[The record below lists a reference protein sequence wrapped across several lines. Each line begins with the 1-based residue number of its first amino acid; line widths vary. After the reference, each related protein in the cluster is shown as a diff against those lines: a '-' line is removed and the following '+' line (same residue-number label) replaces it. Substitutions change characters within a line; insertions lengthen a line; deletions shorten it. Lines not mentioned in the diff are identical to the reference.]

1 MGTEQGAKLKTHPGR
16 KGAKESPGI
25 TAAQRGDL
33 QALQQL
39 PAEELL
45 AARDHNGCSAL
56 HWAAGNGHLAVCE
69 FLLQLDAAGIAA
81 TTWNQRT
88 ALHYAARNGR
98 LEVCR
103 WLVAAKSDANALAR
117 DEVSPLQLAVWQNHL
132 DTCRWFVEAHADPLQ
147 RNRFG
152 CSVAHWL
159 SQAPRERAG
168 RDGQD
173 LIPLA
178 EWLKSRGCDFAA
190 VQEHGHNCLHKAAWA
205 GHLEL
210 CRWLRDTCGLRDAL
224 QDHAGNFAADLA
236 EMAGHQRLQAWLRSE
251 CSAARS
257 ISCAKLGLPEDAD
270 PAAIREAYLRLV
282 RTVHPDSP
290 LRLSEGYD
298 EFSALHE
305 AYRHLTKDQG
315 QGNQSNPRHQER
327 LMLQW
332 DSQEPGFESEA
343 QMFKS
348 RLLTV
353 VGEFGD
359 KGLPLSSL
367 RKKYAQALPAPT
379 SFGLRK
385 GCGLLEMLRHVA
397 GDVLRVEMHARGQDP
412 VLHADSTESKA
423 VSWGA
428 AGACEARKFAEDLM
442 KLLRSGEVDEDL
454 RCAMWENS
462 RQEDLLECLRDGVRG
477 RDPLEDK
484 ADHAAHQKDK
494 DWWTPLHWAAQDG
507 HERLAEKLL
516 ALRVST
522 AAVTKLLVLQPHA
535 MDDALK
541 AEIIA
546 VRCDEGLQ
554 INRKCQ
560 VILSKLQAAGLL
572 WEQKVKPVQLLVH
585 PSNRSGA
592 MLNSFDMHAKGAMV
606 LTMGCLVDKLS
617 DSLAFEMAKE
627 PGQKQTQL
635 QANLEL
641 VSASENKIA
650 PVLST
655 ERYLTVACSHVGM
668 FLKTVAAG
676 TCSTEHEELARVN
689 NGLLTLDSLL
699 SKYADPVLE
708 ALIKEG
714 WTWTVISAEVE
725 EHLEWLPG
733 FLQGS
738 LNTSQQ
744 VASTP
749 TEMEQAMSLA
759 FWYSRSKDLDVAIA
773 QTAACMP
780 LRAHYVP
787 MIAQW
792 VAKYGGGEEF
802 PLVKLA
808 ESISADKLEVR
819 YSWRRLLSKTDV
831 DKLKGQAFGSMVSKA
846 ELLLVNAW
854 NLASKTPCL
863 AWDKK
868 CLALGRF
875 MCRLV
880 LFMLNKQAKG
890 REKKS
895 YDSLEQINTLFSED
909 WSAMVKDGK
918 IAPAALAASGAASSG
933 SKPPVPLQNTADPK
947 FIAMSANPHLEV
959 GKCYT
964 NAKYPGQIFKFTE
977 MQASFAKMTHAPL
990 FGSPVT
996 VDVQHDE
1003 LKTWKVCYSKE
1014 PALID
1019 GSILTKMQPA
1029 NSEQLQVDKAKA
1041 VLQTAIYDLY
1051 LEQPALESSKP
1062 EIAKLVCGSSCRLPK
1077 NASLANGAKMQELK
1091 AKRLAAWQNVCLE
1104 EAEQESFAELVAR
1117 LQVAGPEPDMEAME
1131 NTGTSP
1137 VATDA
1142 AEEDKAAKAE
1152 EEMADA
1158 TETEVAPAKK
1168 SQEESWPEQEKGQ
1181 EESRPEQEEGWVW
1194 KEGQWAWCMGRQEWA
1209 WLKSQ
1214 WVWLEEQVAWAQ
1226 PQWVWPSGA
1235 GDWVWRDAMW
1245 VQLQAPEDKPYPT
1258 ERGWQPHAGMIMP
1271 QEWQGQWFV
1280 PPSPASG
1287 EEEDPS
1293 SQAVQ
1298 DEVMEDYGSEEG
1310 KAKSFLEVL
1319 RMQEE
1324 AEEEER
1330 AAKRQKFTE
1339 KSTGSNPQKPNA
1351 NQIYPQDKK
1360 KINRGSGWKMKTVP
1374 LVAHVMNEDWGQA
1387 KAAARSMYDEAA
1399 MQPWVDKYM
1408 QQMSTFGRS
1417 DRWKA

>member
-1 MGTEQGAKLKTHPGR
+1 
-16 KGAKESPGI
+16 
-25 TAAQRGDL
+25 
-33 QALQQL
+33 
-39 PAEELL
+39 
-45 AARDHNGCSAL
+45 
-56 HWAAGNGHLAVCE
+56 
-69 FLLQLDAAGIAA
+69 
-81 TTWNQRT
+81 
-88 ALHYAARNGR
+88 
-98 LEVCR
+98 
-103 WLVAAKSDANALAR
+103 
-117 DEVSPLQLAVWQNHL
+117 
-132 DTCRWFVEAHADPLQ
+132 
-147 RNRFG
+147 
-152 CSVAHWL
+152 
-159 SQAPRERAG
+159 
-168 RDGQD
+168 
-173 LIPLA
+173 
-178 EWLKSRGCDFAA
+178 
-190 VQEHGHNCLHKAAWA
+190 
-205 GHLEL
+205 
-210 CRWLRDTCGLRDAL
+210 
-224 QDHAGNFAADLA
+224 
-236 EMAGHQRLQAWLRSE
+236 
-251 CSAARS
+251 
-257 ISCAKLGLPEDAD
+257 
-270 PAAIREAYLRLV
+270 
-282 RTVHPDSP
+282 
-290 LRLSEGYD
+290 
-298 EFSALHE
+298 
-305 AYRHLTKDQG
+305 
-315 QGNQSNPRHQER
+315 
-327 LMLQW
+327 
-332 DSQEPGFESEA
+332 
-343 QMFKS
+343 
-348 RLLTV
+348 
-353 VGEFGD
+353 
-359 KGLPLSSL
+359 
-367 RKKYAQALPAPT
+367 
-379 SFGLRK
+379 
-385 GCGLLEMLRHVA
+385 
-397 GDVLRVEMHARGQDP
+397 
-412 VLHADSTESKA
+412 
-423 VSWGA
+423 
-428 AGACEARKFAEDLM
+428 
-442 KLLRSGEVDEDL
+442 
-454 RCAMWENS
+454 
-462 RQEDLLECLRDGVRG
+462 
-477 RDPLEDK
+477 
-484 ADHAAHQKDK
+484 
-494 DWWTPLHWAAQDG
+494 
-507 HERLAEKLL
+507 
-516 ALRVST
+516 

-668 FLKTVAAG
+668 FMKTVAAG

-714 WTWTVISAEVE
+714 WTWKVISAEVE

-808 ESISADKLEVR
+808 ESISRQAGGALQLGEEFLSHVVNLDFRSSSTTYPMLRTALIATQLTSPKAVQR
-819 YSWRRLLSKTDV
+819 DGYGRLLSKTDV

-1019 GSILTKMQPA
+1019 GSISIYLRQNKMA
-1029 NSEQLQVDKAKA
+1029 RRMS
-1041 VLQTAIYDLY
+1041 
-1051 LEQPALESSKP
+1051 
-1062 EIAKLVCGSSCRLPK
+1062 
-1077 NASLANGAKMQELK
+1077 ASL
-1091 AKRLAAWQNVCLE
+1091 
-1104 EAEQESFAELVAR
+1104 
-1117 LQVAGPEPDMEAME
+1117 
-1131 NTGTSP
+1131 
-1137 VATDA
+1137 
-1142 AEEDKAAKAE
+1142 
-1152 EEMADA
+1152 
-1158 TETEVAPAKK
+1158 
-1168 SQEESWPEQEKGQ
+1168 
-1181 EESRPEQEEGWVW
+1181 
-1194 KEGQWAWCMGRQEWA
+1194 
-1209 WLKSQ
+1209 
-1214 WVWLEEQVAWAQ
+1214 
-1226 PQWVWPSGA
+1226 
-1235 GDWVWRDAMW
+1235 
-1245 VQLQAPEDKPYPT
+1245 
-1258 ERGWQPHAGMIMP
+1258 
-1271 QEWQGQWFV
+1271 
-1280 PPSPASG
+1280 
-1287 EEEDPS
+1287 
-1293 SQAVQ
+1293 
-1298 DEVMEDYGSEEG
+1298 
-1310 KAKSFLEVL
+1310 
-1319 RMQEE
+1319 
-1324 AEEEER
+1324 ER
-1330 AAKRQKFTE
+1330 A
-1339 KSTGSNPQKPNA
+1339 S
-1351 NQIYPQDKK
+1351 
-1360 KINRGSGWKMKTVP
+1360 
-1374 LVAHVMNEDWGQA
+1374 
-1387 KAAARSMYDEAA
+1387 
-1399 MQPWVDKYM
+1399 
-1408 QQMSTFGRS
+1408 
-1417 DRWKA
+1417 